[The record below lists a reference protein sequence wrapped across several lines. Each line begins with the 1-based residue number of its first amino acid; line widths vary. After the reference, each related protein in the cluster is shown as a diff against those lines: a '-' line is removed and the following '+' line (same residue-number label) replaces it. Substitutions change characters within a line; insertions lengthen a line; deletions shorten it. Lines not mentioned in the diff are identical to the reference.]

1 MNRSIENSLSLSLWT
16 QVIHEGP
23 VSAMKQGKNDVSE
36 ARKETE
42 CGLSFSSHSV
52 QWREGDRVVAFNR
65 RRIPPS
71 LEWDFGF

>member
-1 MNRSIENSLSLSLWT
+1 MNRSIENSLSLRT

-52 QWREGDRVVAFNR
+52 EWREGDKVVAFNR
-65 RRIPPS
+65 RRVPPL